1 MEKHQARRNE
11 QQQKAVLIIILSI
24 IVIVS
29 TIAAAVTGFKGKTP
43 SGGSSNSVS
52 GNITVEENE
61 EGRAQTEEA
70 INALVRQYRAALAS
84 ADIDTIKKLYQVEQV
99 QNEDTI
105 TATSRVITGY
115 LNTKCY
121 IRNGLEE
128 GSKVVF
134 IYDDLQ
140 VADVDILVPNLSYIY
155 VRRAADSTY
164 YIDPGTYN
172 EETMLY
178 EYSKDIL
185 DYINELSSDAEI
197 SGLYEDVNSKFEQ
210 ACKDNEKLSDFMA
223 KLNEA
228 TALHSP
234 SEAESGT
241 DTQSSKEA
249 ESGSNTQ
256 SSSGTQQSGETGES
270 QSGGESD
277 SQSSGSGQSDSQ
289 SQSQ

>member
-1 MEKHQARRNE
+1 MEKRQARRNQE
-11 QQQKAVLIIILSI
+11 QYKAILIILLSI

-29 TIAAAVTGFKGKTP
+29 TIAAAVTGFKGKIS

-61 EGRAQTEEA
+61 EDKAQTEEA

-128 GSKVVF
+128 GQKVVF

-140 VADVDILVPNLSYIY
+140 IADVDVLVPNLSYIY
-155 VRRAADSTY
+155 VRRAPDGTY

-172 EETMLY
+172 EETMMY

-185 DYINELSSDAEI
+185 DYVNELSSDPEI

-210 ACKDNEKLSDFMA
+210 ACKDNQQLSDFMT
-223 KLNEA
+223 KLNET

-241 DTQSSKEA
+241 DTQASTEAESGTDTQTSSEA

-256 SSSGTQQSGETGES
+256 SSSGAEQTGETGES
-270 QSGGESD
+270 QSDSE
-277 SQSSGSGQSDSQ
+277 SQS
-289 SQSQ
+289 